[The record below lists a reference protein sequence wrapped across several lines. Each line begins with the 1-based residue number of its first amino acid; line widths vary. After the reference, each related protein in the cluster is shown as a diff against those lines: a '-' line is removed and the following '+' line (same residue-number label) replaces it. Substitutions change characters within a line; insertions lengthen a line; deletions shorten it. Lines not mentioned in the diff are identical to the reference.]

1 MGRMAETAALGVE
14 LWNDSCGLQELK
26 DAVAVGMVGAT
37 SNPVIVGAAVAADKA
52 RLLPVLDA
60 LVAADPRASEDEI
73 AWRLIAHVVK
83 EGAAL
88 LEPTWR
94 QSGGARGYLSAQVSP
109 KHWRDAGKMLAHGI
123 ELAALAPNIAIKAPA
138 TAAGIEAMEE
148 LTARGI
154 NVNATVSF
162 SVAQAVAVAE
172 AFERGRKRAL
182 AGGVEAA
189 RLHPWVTI
197 MVGRVDDHVK
207 RVLEKSK
214 ATVDPGAPSWAG
226 IAVFKNALRVF
237 RARSFSSTLL
247 AAAYRHHL
255 HWSELIGPGVA
266 QTIPY
271 AWWRQFEESDV
282 VPKVTLDVPVD
293 EAMVRALRDKVPDFR
308 RAYDEGGLSPAEFAT
323 YGATVNTLK
332 QFLDGYDKL
341 VQLVR
346 DRMLP

>member
-1 MGRMAETAALGVE
+1 MGRMAETTALGVE
-14 LWNDSCGLQELK
+14 LWNDSCALQELK

-37 SNPVIVGAAVAADKA
+37 SNPVIVGAAVNADKA

-60 LVAADPRASEDEI
+60 LIAADGRASEDDI

-83 EGAAL
+83 EGASL
-88 LEPTWR
+88 LEPQWR
-94 QSGGARGYLSAQVSP
+94 ASGGARGYLSAQVSP
-109 KHWRDAGKMLAHGI
+109 KHWRDPAKMLAHGL
-123 ELAALAPNIAIKAPA
+123 ELSALAPNIAIKAPA

-148 LTARGI
+148 LTAQGI

-182 AGGVEAA
+182 ANGVDATG
-189 RLHPWVTI
+189 LHHWVTI

-214 ATVDPGAPSWAG
+214 ASVDPGAPNWAG
-226 IAVFKNALRVF
+226 IAVFKNAARVF
-237 RARSFSSTLL
+237 RARAFQSTLL

-271 AWWRQFEESDV
+271 AWWRQFEESDI
-282 VPKVTLDVPVD
+282 VPKLTLALPVD
-293 EAMVRALRDKVPDFR
+293 EVIVGALRHKVPDFR
-308 RAYDEGGLSPAEFAT
+308 RAYDEDGMKPAEFAG

-346 DRMLP
+346 ERMLP

>member
-1 MGRMAETAALGVE
+1 MGRMSETAALGVE
-14 LWNDSCGLQELK
+14 LWNDSCALNELK

-37 SNPVIVGAAVAADKA
+37 SNPVIVGAAVQADKA
-52 RLLPVLDA
+52 RLIPVLDA
-60 LVAADPRASEDEI
+60 LIAEHPRDSEDEI

-83 EGAAL
+83 EGAAV
-88 LEPTWR
+88 LEPTWKK
-94 QSGGARGYLSAQVSP
+94 SDGARGFISAQVSP
-109 KHWRDAGKMLAHGI
+109 KHWRNPEKMLAHAK
-123 ELAALAPNIAIKAPA
+123 ELVALAPNVAIKAPS

-148 LTARGI
+148 MIAAGI

-162 SVAQAVAVAE
+162 SVAQAVAIAE
-172 AFERGRKRAL
+172 AFERGRKRAQHP
-182 AGGVEAA
+182 E

-197 MVGRVDDHVK
+197 MIGRVDDHVK

-214 ATVDPGAPSWAG
+214 ASVDPGSPNWAG
-226 IAVFKNALRVF
+226 IAVFKNALRIF
-237 RARSFSSTLL
+237 RERKYSSTLL

-271 AWWRQFEESDV
+271 PWWKQFDGSDIT
-282 VPKVTLDVPVD
+282 PKLTLDTAVEPRII
-293 EAMVRALRDKVPDFR
+293 EELRAKVPDFA
-308 RAYDEGGLSPAEFAT
+308 RAYDEDGMKPAEFAT

-332 QFLDGYDKL
+332 QFLDGYEKL

-346 DRMLP
+346 ERMLP

>member
-1 MGRMAETAALGVE
+1 MGRMSETAALGVE
-14 LWNDSCGLQELK
+14 LWNDSCALNELK

-37 SNPVIVGAAVAADKA
+37 SNPVIVGAAVQSDKA

-60 LVAADPRASEDEI
+60 LIAEHPRDNEDEI

-83 EGAAL
+83 EGAAV

-94 QSGGARGYLSAQVSP
+94 KSDGKQGFISAQVSP
-109 KHWRDAGKMLAHGI
+109 KHWRDPAKMLAHAK
-123 ELAALAPNIAIKAPA
+123 ELAALAPNVAIKAPS

-148 LTARGI
+148 MIAAGI

-162 SVAQAVAVAE
+162 SVPQAIAVAE
-172 AFERGRKRAL
+172 AFERGRKRAKDP
-182 AGGVEAA
+182 A

-197 MVGRVDDHVK
+197 MIGRVDDHVK

-214 ATVDPGAPSWAG
+214 ASVDPGHANWAG
-226 IAVFKNALRVF
+226 IAVFKNALRIF
-237 RARSFSSTLL
+237 RARNFNSTLL

-271 AWWRQFEESDV
+271 PWWKQFDGSDI
-282 VPKVTLDVPVD
+282 VPKATLDNAVD
-293 EAMVRALRDKVPDFR
+293 ARFIEELRAKVPDFK
-308 RAYDEGGLSPAEFAT
+308 RAYDEDGMKPPEFAT

-346 DRMLP
+346 ERMLP

>member
-1 MGRMAETAALGVE
+1 MGRISETAALGVE
-14 LWNDSCGLQELK
+14 LWNDSCALNELK

-37 SNPVIVGAAVAADKA
+37 SNPVIVGAAVTADKA
-52 RLLPVLDA
+52 RLLPVLDGLISA
-60 LVAADPRASEDEI
+60 HPHDSEDDI
-73 AWRLIAHVVK
+73 AWKLIAHVVK
-83 EGAAL
+83 EGAAV
-88 LEPTWR
+88 LEPVYERT
-94 QSGGARGYLSAQVSP
+94 GGKQGFISAQVSP
-109 KHWRDAGKMLAHGI
+109 KHWRDPAKMLAHAK
-123 ELAALAPNIAIKAPA
+123 ELVALAPNVAIKAPS

-148 LTARGI
+148 MIASGI

-162 SVAQAVAVAE
+162 SVSQAIAVAE
-172 AFERGRKRAL
+172 AFERGRKRAKD
-182 AGGVEAA
+182 AS

-197 MVGRVDDHVK
+197 MIGRVDDHVK

-214 ATVDPGAPSWAG
+214 ATVDPGHANWAG

-237 RARSFSSTLL
+237 RARKYNSTLL

-255 HWSELIGPGVA
+255 HWSELVGPGVA

-271 AWWRQFEESDV
+271 AWWRQFDGSDV
-282 VPKVTLDVPVD
+282 APKITLDTPVEPRIVD
-293 EAMVRALRDKVPDFR
+293 ELRAKVPDFKK
-308 RAYDEGGLSPAEFAT
+308 AYDEDGMKPADFAT

-346 DRMLP
+346 ERMLP